1 MNKEIDIKLAMV
13 ILLLSNKLIC
23 HTKFPFEDYLQ
34 ELSFLNEVEKNFDF
48 KLNFEENSQYLP
60 NLIFLQHNEKNIN
73 SL

>member
-1 MNKEIDIKLAMV
+1 MV